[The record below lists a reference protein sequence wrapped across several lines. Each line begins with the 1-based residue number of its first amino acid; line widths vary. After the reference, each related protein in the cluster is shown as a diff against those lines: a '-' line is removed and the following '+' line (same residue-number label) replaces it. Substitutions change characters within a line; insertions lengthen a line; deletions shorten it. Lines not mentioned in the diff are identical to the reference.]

1 MRIGLKTGLRK
12 IISERANEK
21 KRKRE
26 VVGPRFFVN
35 RRAIVSSSSHLD
47 GYIMKQSTATEE
59 KNLVKEKKKRK
70 KGKQEK

>member
-26 VVGPRFFVN
+26 VLGPRFFVN
-35 RRAIVSSSSHLD
+35 RRARVSSSSHLD
-47 GYIMKQSTATEE
+47 GYIMKQKTATEE
-59 KNLVKEKKKRK
+59 KKSVKEKKSKT
-70 KGKQEK
+70 GKQEK